1 MNSRKSPYSTLFLV
15 AALALTACG
24 GTTEPETVEAAAA
37 PAAEP
42 AAPDLAT
49 VLASDFRSEEDR
61 ARDAGRKPAEVIV
74 ALGIEPGMNV
84 LDVMAGGG
92 WYTEVLS
99 LAVGPDGHVT
109 SHNTAF
115 ALQIRDGVNEKAL
128 AARIAEGR
136 LPNVSRLN
144 KEVAELVPDDGPFD
158 AAITALNLHDIYN
171 RGGEE
176 AAVGAMR
183 ALYGV
188 LKPGG
193 VFGLIDHQ
201 GLEGQ
206 DNAELHR
213 MLKADAIRVAEAAG
227 FVVQE
232 DSDVLHSD
240 IDDMTQHM
248 RTDGIRGFT
257 NRFLL
262 RLRKPE

>member
-1 MNSRKSPYSTLFLV
+1 VNTRKSLYSHLV
-15 AALALTACG
+15 LATSLALTACG
-24 GTTEPETVEAAAA
+24 GTTEPEAVEAAAE
-37 PAAEP
+37 EP
-42 AAPDLAT
+42 ATPDLAT
-49 VLASDFRSEEDR
+49 VLASDIRSEEDR
-61 ARDAGRKPAEVIV
+61 ARDAGRKPADVV
-74 ALGIEPGMNV
+74 AALGIEPGMHV

-99 LAVGPDGHVT
+99 LSVGPDGHVT

-115 ALQIRDGVNEKAL
+115 ALQVRDGVNEKAL
-128 AARIAEGR
+128 SARIADGR
-136 LPNVSRLN
+136 LSNVSRLN
-144 KEVAELVPDDGPFD
+144 KEVGELMPEDGPFD

-183 ALYGV
+183 AIYSV

-227 FVVQE
+227 FVVEE

-248 RTDGIRGFT
+248 RTEGIRGYT

-262 RLRKPE
+262 KLRKPQ

>member
-1 MNSRKSPYSTLFLV
+1 VNSRKSHYSYLFL
-15 AALALTACG
+15 ATALALTACG
-24 GTTEPETVEAAAA
+24 GS
-37 PAAEP
+37 AEP
-42 AAPDLAT
+42 DAVETAVPPAEEATAPNLAT
-49 VLASDFRSEEDR
+49 VPASEFRSEADR
-61 ARDAGRKPAEVIV
+61 ARDAGRKPAEVIAV
-74 ALGIEPGMNV
+74 LGIEPGMNV

-128 AARIAEGR
+128 VERIADGR
-136 LPNVSRLN
+136 LPNVTRLN
-144 KEVAELVPDDGPFD
+144 KEVAELVPEDGPFD

-183 ALYGV
+183 GFYSI

-193 VFGLIDHQ
+193 IFGLIDHQ

-213 MLKADAIRVAEAAG
+213 MLKTDAIRVAEAAG
-227 FVVQE
+227 FIVEE

-248 RTDGIRGFT
+248 RTEGIRGFT

-262 RLRKPE
+262 KLRKPE